1 MKQYKKYLFP
11 IWILILIRI
20 EYYIYGYYKLCL
32 VCNNIYKT
40 EHKCNNCKKKIIF
53 KGLKILSDEETLNEI
68 IRKNKSISRFGDGEF
83 KIIFGYGIGFQDP
96 NNTISERLL
105 EVLKSNEKNLLIGLS
120 IPYKK
125 EDLEI
130 LKDNTRKY
138 WIDFVNKYKFQITN
152 LINKNKTYYSAT
164 ISRFYMR
171 YKKRKNI
178 HIYIKTLRKIWNSKD
193 ILIIEGEKSRLGI
206 GNDLFDNAKSIKRII
221 CPAINAFN
229 VYDKI
234 IKKVINF
241 NEKRLI
247 LIALGPTATIL
258 AYDLNKLGYQSI
270 DIGHV
275 DIEYEWFLRK
285 STLRIPIENKYC

>member
-1 MKQYKKYLFP
+1 M
-11 IWILILIRI
+11 
-20 EYYIYGYYKLCL
+20 
-32 VCNNIYKT
+32 
-40 EHKCNNCKKKIIF
+40 
-53 KGLKILSDEETLNEI
+53 
-68 IRKNKSISRFGDGEF
+68 
-83 KIIFGYGIGFQDP
+83 
-96 NNTISERLL
+96 
-105 EVLKSNEKNLLIGLS
+105 S

-193 ILIIEGEKSRLGI
+193 ILIIEGEKSLLGI

-234 IKKVINF
+234 IKKVMNF

-285 STLRIPIENKYC
+285 STLRIPIENKYVNEAKDIQYINATYDNRKYYSQIIEIIN